1 MVKEKFDE
9 IVTKAWKECIC
20 VIDENLD
27 LKTHCCVSYENYK
40 NIDGEEA
47 EKELWNNTIADFTDA
62 YVVEKTKF
70 NLENRNYVYSYL
82 EDFLDDLW
90 R

>member
-1 MVKEKFDE
+1 MTKEKFDG
-9 IVTKAWKECIC
+9 IVKKVWKECIC
-20 VIDENLD
+20 AINEEIDFKN
-27 LKTHCCVSYENYK
+27 CCVSYENYK

-70 NLENRNYVYSYL
+70 NLENRNYIYSYL